1 MPWNKQTGR
10 ASASGCLSRRPRLPF
25 AWGNDDLPFLKPVK
39 SAMLAAKPRVSGE
52 FRLTEWEQIDRRIG
66 SLDYVVGRENR
77 PDNLA
82 WCCYWCN
89 TWPQERRLQATDH
102 GRFYPE

>member
-39 SAMLAAKPRVSGE
+39 SAMLAAKPRVSSQFQLKG
-52 FRLTEWEQIDRRIG
+52 RIDGVPRGRAIVTLTEQGESPHG
-66 SLDYVVGRENR
+66 SLQVGAR
-77 PDNLA
+77 D
-82 WCCYWCN
+82 
-89 TWPQERRLQATDH
+89 
-102 GRFYPE
+102 